1 LSGKGSILNRTFIA
15 SVATLMAAIS
25 AAEAR
30 QSTLSMTCA
39 ETVALVQ
46 SQGGIVLSTGEFTY
60 DRYVADRRSCLVGE
74 VARASYVPTSDLPR
88 CRLNT
93 CRQIIRTP
101 QGGRD

>member
-1 LSGKGSILNRTFIA
+1 
-15 SVATLMAAIS
+15 MAAVS

-74 VARASYVPTSDLPR
+74 AARSSYVPTSDVRR
-88 CRLNT
+88 CQLKV
-93 CRQIIRTP
+93 CRPIIRSP